1 MLETE
6 LYEPIQSFLSAQGY
20 TVRGEIGAIDV
31 FAMKGEHSIAVELKT
46 VISLKLIYQAID
58 RQKIADNVYIAVP
71 KSAMKSHHD
80 SYRSFTLLLKRLSI
94 GLLVIH
100 PDQVEVVL
108 DAKDYDLSLSR
119 KKNTNKKQRLIKE
132 FSHLKNNVNI
142 GGKRGKK
149 MTLYREKVIKIA
161 NVLLENPVL
170 SPKQI
175 KNFTQIEE
183 VSSIL
188 QKNYYGWFMKVER
201 GLYGLS
207 ELGVKEIEKIAGNI
221 TT

>member
-6 LYEPIQSFLSAQGY
+6 LFKPIESFLILEGY
-20 TVRGEIGAIDV
+20 TVRGEIGSMDV

-46 VISLKLIYQAID
+46 SISLKLIYQAID
-58 RQKIADNVYIAVP
+58 RQKIADAVYIAIP
-71 KSAMKSHHD
+71 KAAIKSHQE
-80 SYRSFTLLLKRLSI
+80 SYKSFILLLKRLSI
-94 GLLVIH
+94 GLMVIH
-100 PDQVEVVL
+100 QDQVEVLL
-108 DAKDYDLSLSR
+108 DAKEFDLSLSR
-119 KKNTNKKQRLIKE
+119 KKSISKKTKLIKE
-132 FSHLKNNVNI
+132 FTHLKNNVNI
-142 GGKRGKK
+142 GGKRGKR

-183 VSSIL
+183 VASIL
-188 QKNYYGWFMKVER
+188 QKNYYGWFMKYER

-207 ELGVKEIEKIAGNI
+207 ELGVKEIEKTVG
-221 TT
+221 TMHT

>member
-1 MLETE
+1 MLEIE
-6 LYEPIQSFLSAQGY
+6 LFQPIQSFLNEQGY

-31 FAMKGEHSIAVELKT
+31 FAMKNEHSIAVELKT
-46 VISLKLIYQAID
+46 SISLKLIYQAIE
-58 RQKIADNVYIAVP
+58 RQKVADAVYVAVP
-71 KSAMKSHHD
+71 KSAIKTHQD
-80 SYRSFTLLLKRLSI
+80 SYKSFILLLRRLSI

-100 PDQVEVVL
+100 ADQVEVVL
-108 DAKDYDLSLSR
+108 DAKEYDLSASIR
-119 KKNTNKKQRLIKE
+119 RNIKKKESLIHE
-132 FSHLKNNVNI
+132 FTHLKNNVNI

-149 MTLYREKVIKIA
+149 MTLYKEKVIKIA

-175 KNFTQIEE
+175 KAFTQIEE

-188 QKNYYGWFMKVER
+188 QKNYYGWFMKFNR

-207 ELGVKEIEKIAGNI
+207 EQGVKEIEKNSAP
-221 TT
+221 

>member
-1 MLETE
+1 MLEIE
-6 LYEPIQSFLSAQGY
+6 LYQPIQSFLNEQGY

-31 FAMKGEHSIAVELKT
+31 FAMKNEHSIAVELKT
-46 VISLKLIYQAID
+46 TISLKLIYQAIE
-58 RQKIADNVYIAVP
+58 RQKVADVVYVAVP
-71 KSAMKSHHD
+71 KSAIKTHQD
-80 SYRSFTLLLKRLSI
+80 SYKSFILLLRRLSI
-94 GLLVIH
+94 GLFVIH
-100 PDQVEVVL
+100 VDQVEVVL
-108 DAKDYDLSLSR
+108 DAKEYDLSASIR
-119 KKNTNKKQRLIKE
+119 RNTKKKERLIHE
-132 FSHLKNNVNI
+132 FTHLKNNVNI

-149 MTLYREKVIKIA
+149 MTLYKEKVIKIA

-188 QKNYYGWFMKVER
+188 QKNYYGWFMKFGR

-207 ELGVKEIEKIAGNI
+207 EQGVREIEKNSA
-221 TT
+221 T

>member
-1 MLETE
+1 MLEIE
-6 LYEPIQSFLSAQGY
+6 LYKPIQSFLSEQGY

-46 VISLKLIYQAID
+46 SISLKLVYQAVE
-58 RQKIADNVYIAVP
+58 RQKVADAVYVAVP
-71 KSAMKSHHD
+71 KSAIKTHQD
-80 SYRSFTLLLKRLSI
+80 GYKSFTLLLRRLSI

-100 PDQVEVVL
+100 ADQVEVVL
-108 DAKDYDLSLSR
+108 DAKDYDLSASIR
-119 KKNTNKKQRLIKE
+119 RSTKKKERLIHE
-132 FSHLKNNVNI
+132 FTHLKNNVNI

-149 MTLYREKVIKIA
+149 MTLYKEKVIKIA

-175 KNFTQIEE
+175 KSFTQIEE

-188 QKNYYGWFMKVER
+188 QKNYYGWFMKFGR

-207 ELGVKEIEKIAGNI
+207 EQGVKEIEKNSGS
-221 TT
+221 